1 MEFSKATIAKLMAL
15 GVMASVKGFP
25 KEANSIMEGIR
36 EIHPEN
42 VYVLIGLALA
52 KTNMGYYKE
61 AISIL
66 RHQVLN
72 IDPQNPMAQC
82 ILGMALKFSG
92 QRLEGEVLL
101 HAVSNSKS
109 KQNTI
114 AEAVLAI
121 R

>member
-25 KEANSIMEGIR
+25 KEANSIMEGVR
-36 EIHPEN
+36 EIHPDN
-42 VYVLIGLALA
+42 LYVLTGLALA

-61 AISIL
+61 AITL
-66 RHQVLN
+66 LQHHVLN
-72 IDPQNPMAQC
+72 VDPQNLIAQC
-82 ILGMALKFSG
+82 VLGAALKFSG
-92 QRLEGEVLL
+92 QRLEGEALL
-101 HAVSNSKS
+101 REVSNSESQQK
-109 KQNTI
+109 TI